1 MHTVDKLPVYCGR
14 ICAFL
19 QDQKLNVMKT
29 NFTKIGVLL
38 LLGASLT
45 FQACKKD
52 EESKNTALNTMGT
65 AVITGKLSADLILNN
80 GQKEGVA
87 GISVTGTVNTQDL
100 VTNPVAGTTYA
111 RKTYVATTDNDGI
124 YKLVVDA
131 NVKSVTV
138 TFDIPQSFSADQT
151 IENGTKQRTVFTR
164 TGIVP
169 ATVVVNKGQTVTQDA
184 EYTYDVETAVGL
196 AKFTGMVYL
205 RSDLCKA
212 DPDSQ
217 LTAATAGTII
227 VATWMDDDGRNREV
241 EVSTGA
247 NGKFEFSVE
256 TKNASKSI
264 SLKGRKFIG
273 ARKALDGTDCKT
285 KTDYEFTNFSN
296 SESASRNET
305 TKIADIIFE

>member
-1 MHTVDKLPVYCGR
+1 
-14 ICAFL
+14 
-19 QDQKLNVMKT
+19 MKT

-38 LLGASLT
+38 LLGASLS

-52 EESKNTALNTMGT
+52 EESKNTALNTLGT

-87 GISVTGTVNTQDL
+87 GITVTGTINTQDL
-100 VTNPVAGTTYA
+100 VTNPSASGNYA
-111 RKTYVATTDNDGI
+111 QRTYVATTDNDGI

-131 NVKSVTV
+131 NVKSVNV

-164 TGIVP
+164 TGFVP
-169 ATVVVNKGQTVTQDA
+169 GNVAINKGQTVTQDA
-184 EYTYDVETAVGL
+184 EYTYDVKNPIGL

-227 VATWMDDDGRNREV
+227 IATWTDDEGRSREV

-256 TKNASKSI
+256 TANSSKTI
-264 SLKGRKFIG
+264 TLKGRKFTG
-273 ARKALDGTDCKT
+273 ARKALDGSDCKT
-285 KTDYEFTNFSN
+285 KTDYEYTNFSN